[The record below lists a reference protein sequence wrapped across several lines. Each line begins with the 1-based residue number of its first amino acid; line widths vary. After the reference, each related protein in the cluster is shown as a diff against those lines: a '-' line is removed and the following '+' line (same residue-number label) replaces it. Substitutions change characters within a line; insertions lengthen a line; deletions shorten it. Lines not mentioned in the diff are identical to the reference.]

1 MHFSFF
7 LRKITS
13 WANRNI
19 KLWTKT
25 LRNLPHAGQLWWWP
39 SGLYLYHEKVSN
51 FLVSR
56 AKSITISDKL
66 AKFTEKKPAT
76 QLHIRNR
83 FVDEVWRLP
92 STALLPTKPPR
103 LPHRTPATESLDAA
117 VSVWTEGSQ
126 SELVAAHFL
135 DEMRS
140 Y

>member
-1 MHFSFF
+1 MN
-7 LRKITS
+7 K
-13 WANRNI
+13 NPEE
-19 KLWTKT
+19 
-25 LRNLPHAGQLWWWP
+25 LPHAGQLWWWP

-83 FVDEVWRLP
+83 FVDEVWRLR
-92 STALLPTKPPR
+92 STALLPTKRPR

-135 DEMRS
+135 DEMTTKSVDGIR
-140 Y
+140 